1 MTFTEFSCK
10 KTSKKNSSNQA
21 FWLQILNYET
31 CVLSV
36 KLKTKVKQ
44 KYSLTTKIVNYYC
57 LI

>member
-1 MTFTEFSCK
+1 M
-10 KTSKKNSSNQA
+10 KNSSNQA